1 MKNLLTISLLISFFN
16 CSSQTVVPLN
26 AEIPA
31 NVSISNYY
39 FKDLDNV
46 LNKFEGTWKYQ
57 NGNTSFTVKFVKKQ
71 KVKVTDYYTD
81 ELCGWYQYIEDG
93 VEIVNT
99 LPFTDNLRYI
109 TGSSVSADGTKI
121 YRMFFEDPE
130 RPKAS
135 YFLTIKYNNNGMGN
149 PPTIEWDVK
158 LVGVSYKM
166 EGEPNHLTSLRVPA
180 IITLTQQ

>member
-26 AEIPA
+26 ARSTDIPT
-31 NVSISNYY
+31 SNYY
-39 FKDLDNV
+39 RKDLDNV

-99 LPFTDNLRYI
+99 IPFTDNFSFI
-109 TGSSVSADGTKI
+109 TNGSSVSADGTKI
-121 YRMFFEDPE
+121 YRMFFKDPE